1 MPAREHESGLTI
13 LQVLSWLNYGG
24 VESYA
29 IRLASALQQR
39 GHRVLIASSGGQLV
53 PDLES
58 LGIEHFPIDF
68 TGSRTLPGVRTLR
81 LLIEREQVDLV
92 NAHNWRAGMVS
103 SLACR
108 LAGVPYV
115 LTVHGTRNPVNRH
128 GVFYWSRRIVVV
140 SEASRRNLVDG
151 FGLPESRV
159 VLSLIG
165 VDCERFRPSEP
176 DAEFEA
182 ECGLT
187 PGAPRIVHVSR
198 FSHSK
203 APVALALIGVMRALD
218 LAAPGVELL
227 LVGQGPEE
235 QAVAA
240 SAGEANE
247 RLGRQAV
254 IWLGGRSDIPRLL
267 GLASVVV
274 GTASVALEAMASGKP
289 VVAAG
294 KGGYLGSVTA
304 DSLARAEQTCFA
316 DHEEVGPITADE
328 MAADLAAI
336 LTDGATAAELGR
348 FGRRTAEERYSVP
361 RLGEQVETMYREA
374 LCARPEVRSIL
385 VFHLNQIGDLM
396 FTLPAL
402 KALREA
408 FPRAR
413 ITSVLRPHLIGLL
426 AESGFVDDIIPRPPG
441 GPLKAVALARQL
453 RRLRPD
459 LAIAFSQSATMAICA
474 RLSGARQRIGYVDS
488 DLCRLLNHRVQE
500 RGIPCPRKVMHLLR
514 GLGLTPQKTNYVGL
528 VRLSEADE
536 AAGAR
541 TLAGTDLA
549 GSGPLVALAPGESAD
564 RPYKSWSVE
573 GFTRVGERLAA
584 ELDARLIV
592 VGGGKDVAVG
602 DAIASG
608 LRDRARNLAAQT
620 TPAQLAAV
628 LTRCDLLIGIDSGPM
643 HVAAALGVPVVG
655 VFGPTDPARTGPM
668 GEGHEIVFH
677 RQPCAPC
684 MAPTCVDRPC
694 MASISADEVAAAA
707 LRILARER
715 GKSDIAAAGG

>member
-1 MPAREHESGLTI
+1 
-13 LQVLSWLNYGG
+13 
-24 VESYA
+24 
-29 IRLASALQQR
+29 
-39 GHRVLIASSGGQLV
+39 
-53 PDLES
+53 
-58 LGIEHFPIDF
+58 
-68 TGSRTLPGVRTLR
+68 
-81 LLIEREQVDLV
+81 
-92 NAHNWRAGMVS
+92 
-103 SLACR
+103 
-108 LAGVPYV
+108 
-115 LTVHGTRNPVNRH
+115 
-128 GVFYWSRRIVVV
+128 
-140 SEASRRNLVDG
+140 
-151 FGLPESRV
+151 
-159 VLSLIG
+159 
-165 VDCERFRPSEP
+165 
-176 DAEFEA
+176 
-182 ECGLT
+182 
-187 PGAPRIVHVSR
+187 VHVSR

-203 APVALALIGVMRALD
+203 APVALALIGAMKALD
-218 LAAPGVELL
+218 LAAPGAELL

-235 QAVAA
+235 QTVAA
-240 SAGEANE
+240 AAREANE

-254 IWLGGRSDIPRLL
+254 TWLGGRSDVPRLL
-267 GLASVVV
+267 GLSSVVV

-294 KGGYLGSVTA
+294 KGGYLGPVTA

-316 DHEEVGPITADE
+316 DHEEVGPVTADRI
-328 MAADLAAI
+328 AADLAAI
-336 LTDGATAAELGR
+336 LTSGAAAVELGQ

-361 RLGEQVETMYREA
+361 RLGEQVETIYREA
-374 LCARPEVRSIL
+374 LCPPQEVRSIL
-385 VFHLNQIGDLM
+385 IFHLNQIGDLM

-408 FPRAR
+408 FPQAR
-413 ITSVLRPHLIGLL
+413 ITSLLRPHLIGLL
-426 AESGFVDDIIPRPPG
+426 AESGFVDEIIPRPPG
-441 GPLKAVALARQL
+441 GPLEAIALARRL

-474 RLSGARQRIGYVDS
+474 RLSGARQRIGYIDS

-514 GLGLTPQKTNYVGL
+514 SLGVTPRKTDYVGL
-528 VRLSEADE
+528 VRLAEADE
-536 AAGAR
+536 EAGAR
-541 TLAGTDLA
+541 TLAGAGLA

-564 RPYKSWSVE
+564 RPYKSWSME

-592 VGGGKDVAVG
+592 VGGGKDAAVG

-608 LRDRARNLAAQT
+608 LHERARSLAGKT

-628 LTRCDLLIGIDSGPM
+628 LSRCDLLIGIDSGPM

-655 VFGPTDPARTGPM
+655 IFGPTDPTRTGPM
-668 GEGHEIVFH
+668 GEGHEIMFH

-684 MAPTCVDRPC
+684 MAPTCTDRPC

-715 GKSDIAAAGG
+715 GKSDIAASGG